1 MQCGE
6 GRKERVARCR
16 AAGPEGPALVL
27 IDQSWRASIT
37 AKYFVPSAFVPSA
50 LSQAWF
56 WSSIVPVERRAGRA
70 RSRWSAAT
78 LQDQACRSMR
88 AHQHSLRSIP
98 PPENEPGLQ
107 MTTQE
112 TTSRDLAKVAIDGAP
127 GRGEGAARVEARF
140 AR

>member
-6 GRKERVARCR
+6 GGVAKGGKERVGRCR
-16 AAGPEGPALVL
+16 AVGPEGLALVL
-27 IDQSWRASIT
+27 IDQSSRASIT
-37 AKYFVPSAFVPSA
+37 AKRFCAKRFEPSMV
-50 LSQAWF
+50 L
-56 WSSIVPVERRAGRA
+56 VEHRAGRA

-98 PPENEPGLQ
+98 PPENEPGLK
-107 MTTQE
+107 TTQE
-112 TTSRDLAKVAIDGAP
+112 TTSRDLAKVANDDAP